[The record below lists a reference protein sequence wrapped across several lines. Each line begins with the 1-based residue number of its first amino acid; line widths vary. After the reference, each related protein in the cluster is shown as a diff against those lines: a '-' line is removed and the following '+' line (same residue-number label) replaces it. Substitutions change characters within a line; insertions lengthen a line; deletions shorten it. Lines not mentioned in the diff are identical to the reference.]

1 MDFSWRRANPF
12 GALKLLRS
20 HPELTGLSA
29 VNFLLYFAHHVFS
42 AVFVLYAAYRY
53 GWSAWEVGL
62 VLALA
67 GALDML
73 VQGVLVGPLVKMWGD
88 RKTMI
93 FEIGRASCR
102 ERVCQYV

>member
-1 MDFSWRRANPF
+1 MTYTFPKRRTSDLLRPENRMDFSWRRANPF

-73 VQGVLVGPLVKMWGD
+73 D
-88 RKTMI
+88 RK
-93 FEIGRASCR
+93 S
-102 ERVCQYV
+102 VV

>member
-73 VQGVLVGPLVKMWGD
+73 VQGVLVGPLRSEERRVGKECVS
-88 RKTMI
+88 T
-93 FEIGRASCR
+93 CR
-102 ERVCQYV
+102 SRWSPYT